1 MKIVL
6 ATHNDNKLREIR
18 KIFEDTNIEFISLKE
33 MNFNEEIEENGESFE
48 ENAYIKAKCIY
59 DKYHMATLAD
69 DSGLE
74 IEALNGFPGIHS
86 ARYANGN
93 YKEAMNNI
101 LDKLKNEDNR
111 KANFNCTICFIDKD
125 GIKHI
130 FVGKCFG
137 QISKCIKGDDGFGY
151 DPIFELNGK
160 SFAEIKL
167 EEKNKI
173 SHRGLAFK
181 KFYDYIKKL

>member
-48 ENAYIKAKCIY
+48 ENAYIKAKYIY

-74 IEALNGFPGIHS
+74 IEVLNGFPGIHS

-101 LDKLKNEDNR
+101 LDKLKDENNR
-111 KANFNCTICFIDKD
+111 CANFNCTICFIDED

-137 QISKCIKGDDGFGY
+137 NISKCIKGDDGFGY

-160 SFAEIKL
+160 SFAEIGL

>member
-1 MKIVL
+1 MKIIL

-18 KIFEDTNIEFISLKE
+18 KIFYNTDVEFVSLKE
-33 MNFNEEIEENGESFE
+33 IGFFDEIEENGTNFE
-48 ENAYIKAKCIY
+48 ENAYIKAKTIY

-101 LDKLKNEDNR
+101 LDKLKDENNR
-111 KANFNCTICFIDKD
+111 CANFNCTICFIDGA

-137 QISKCIKGDDGFGY
+137 NISKCIKGDDGFGY

-160 SFAEIKL
+160 SFAEISL

-173 SHRGLAFK
+173 SHRGLAFG
-181 KFYDYIKKL
+181 KFYDFIKNK